1 MRHFPIPHVWRFARR
16 RALPYF
22 VAWSHLAYCARF
34 SYLGSSC
41 LAPRAVLGIIKS
53 FASREF
59 LLRTPS
65 PTRHCR
71 ALKAALSCSHSSAW
85 RAAVL
90 TSHSSGRLRRRLTPA
105 LGLMKFSGKEILLLL
120 LGLLPAIIVVFVA
133 FVFVPGCIAFYAPVS
148 SQLSPQARFVFSFYY
163 LCVGLPIF
171 VVGVWWFY
179 RKRLHGGFA
188 AASFGIVGSIAICV
202 FGCWAIY
209 QPQLI
214 LALMQR
220 HGS

>member
-105 LGLMKFSGKEILLLL
+105 LGGRAFLLCLL
-120 LGLLPAIIVVFVA
+120 RIVRFAFHACVALGQRALTYFVA
-133 FVFVPGCIAFYAPVS
+133 LSCLARRARFSFS
-148 SQLSPQARFVFSFYY
+148 LSPALLRARYSASSSSS
-163 LCVGLPIF
+163 L
-171 VVGVWWFY
+171 
-179 RKRLHGGFA
+179 A
-188 AASFGIVGSIAICV
+188 ARSICARHHHQGIAG
-202 FGCWAIY
+202 
-209 QPQLI
+209 
-214 LALMQR
+214 
-220 HGS
+220 H